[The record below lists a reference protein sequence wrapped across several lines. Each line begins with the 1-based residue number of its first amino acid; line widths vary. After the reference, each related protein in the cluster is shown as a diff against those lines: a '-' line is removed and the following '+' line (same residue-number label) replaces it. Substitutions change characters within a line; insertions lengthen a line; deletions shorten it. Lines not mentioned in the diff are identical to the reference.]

1 VARVRHRSDI
11 HRSDIHRSDI
21 QGLRA
26 LAAGLVVTYHAGLS
40 PLPGS
45 FVGVDA
51 FFVISGFLITGML
64 LSEIGRTGT
73 ISLTN
78 FYARRLR
85 RLLPAA
91 LFVLLVT
98 LVAAKLLLPPLTLTE
113 ITRDVMFSAVH
124 LGNFWFA
131 YNGTD
136 YLADPTPSLVQHY
149 WSLGVEEQFYLVWP
163 LFLLLVARVS
173 RGRVRRTA
181 LWVGGVAAVSLA
193 LSVVVTDFSRGLAFF
208 LLPTRAWELAAG
220 ALLALAVPLIARLPA
235 AVLATVSWA
244 GLIGIVVSATVIT
257 DRLPFPGWIALA
269 PVLSTCA
276 MIAGNDTRFGV
287 RMLFALPP
295 FQFIGKISYSLYL
308 WHWPLFLIPALL
320 LPQELGLAQ
329 KLGLAVIAVALSW
342 LTWRFIE
349 ETVRSAPVVSAR
361 ARRSYAM
368 AASMTAIVLVAGF
381 AVGRIPA
388 LYTDSVAPEANM
400 VLASTG
406 AEFPPSVPSN
416 LQPTLLDAR
425 KDLPRIYEDR
435 CEAAPADTTPIACD
449 YGDTASNRTVVLFGD
464 SHASQ
469 WFPAMEQ
476 YAASRSTKLVTMTKS
491 ACPPVD
497 IEMYSTLLQRP
508 FTECDQWR
516 AAALDQIERM
526 NPDLVVM
533 SAYSTVYSS
542 VWQGT
547 GDYADAWSTGLT
559 RVLDALPSTSSTM
572 VLGDTPHW
580 DTAPAVCLSAN
591 LDSPDRCAKP
601 VGDVTDSALGDV
613 EKQAAASAGATYVDG
628 SQWLCR
634 STCYPMVGDIL
645 IYRDEHHL
653 SAHAAAALTPLLG
666 AELDRL
672 TPTARPAS

>member
-1 VARVRHRSDI
+1 M
-11 HRSDIHRSDI
+11 
-21 QGLRA
+21 RA
-26 LAAGLVVTYHAGLS
+26 VAAGLVVSYHAGLS

-64 LSEIGRTGT
+64 MSEIGRSGT
-73 ISLTN
+73 VSLTG

-98 LVAAKLLLPPLTLTE
+98 LVAAKVLLPPLTLTE

-149 WSLGVEEQFYLVWP
+149 WSLGVEEQFYLIWP
-163 LFLLLVARVS
+163 LFLLLVARKS
-173 RGRVRRTA
+173 DGRVRRTA
-181 LWVGGVAAVSLA
+181 LWIGVAAAVSLA

-220 ALLALAVPLIARLPA
+220 ALVALAIPLISTLPA
-235 AVLATVSWA
+235 AVKAAISWA
-244 GLIGIVVSATVIT
+244 GLVGLIVSAAVISDT
-257 DRLPFPGWIALA
+257 LPFPGWIALL

-276 MIAGNDTRFGV
+276 MIAGNDTERGV
-287 RMLFALPP
+287 RMLLALPP

-320 LPQELGLAQ
+320 LPRELNLLE
-329 KLGLAVIAVALSW
+329 KLGLTVVAVVLSW

-349 ETVRSAPVVSAR
+349 ETLRAAPVVTAR
-361 ARRSYAM
+361 KRRSYAM
-368 AASMTAIVLVAGF
+368 AAGMTVIVLLAGVV
-381 AVGRIPA
+381 VGRLPA
-388 LYTDSVAPEANM
+388 LYTNAVAPEANIA
-400 VLASTG
+400 LASSGT
-406 AEFPPSVPSN
+406 EFPTSVPSN
-416 LQPTLLDAR
+416 LQPTLLGAR
-425 KDLPRIYEDR
+425 KDLPQIYEDK
-435 CEAAPADTTPIACD
+435 CEAAPADTTPIACE
-449 YGDTASNRTVVLFGD
+449 YGDTASDRTVVLFGD

-469 WFPAMEQ
+469 WFPAMER
-476 YAASRSTKLVTMTKS
+476 YASSRSTKLVTMTKS

-516 AAALDQIERM
+516 AAALQHIAELK
-526 NPDLVVM
+526 PDLVVV

-547 GDYADAWSTGLT
+547 GDYDAAWSSGLT
-559 RVLDALPSTSSTM
+559 SVLTALPPTASTL

-580 DTAPAVCLSAN
+580 KTAPAVCLSAN
-591 LDSPDRCAKP
+591 LDNSAECVEP
-601 VGDVTDSALGDV
+601 VGDVTDSALSNV
-613 EKQAAASAGATYVDG
+613 EERAAAAAGADYVD
-628 SQWLCR
+628 STQWLCN
-634 STCYPMVGDIL
+634 STCFPMVGDIL

-653 SAHAAAALTPLLG
+653 SAHASAALAPVLG
-666 AELDRL
+666 AELDRM
-672 TPTARPAS
+672 TPNGRPSS